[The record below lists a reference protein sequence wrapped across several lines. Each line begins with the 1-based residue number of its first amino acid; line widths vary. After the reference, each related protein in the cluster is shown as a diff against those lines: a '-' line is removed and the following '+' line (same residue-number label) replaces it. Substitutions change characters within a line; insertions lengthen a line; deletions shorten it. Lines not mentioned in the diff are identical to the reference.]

1 MVNGYSPSK
10 EGPMAVT
17 EEIEYLNDEADEI
30 RKTIELRRYATQQ
43 NLATL
48 AEMLEQF
55 SKETPVATANTN

>member
-1 MVNGYSPSK
+1 MVDECSPSK
-10 EGPMAVT
+10 EGSMAVT
-17 EEIEYLNDEADEI
+17 EEIEHINDEADGI